1 MKQRLTERRI
11 FNQPLS
17 FEISDV
23 NSFEI
28 IRKNALGVDISSA
41 GLGLTTEHALKK
53 GEVLKVYIPSAD
65 TVLPS
70 YAEVVWSEPTDDY
83 WRAGLHF
90 LS

>member
-1 MKQRLTERRI
+1 MERRI

-17 FEISDV
+17 FEKSFTEG
-23 NSFEI
+23 FEI
-28 IRKNALGVDISSA
+28 IQKNALGVDISLA
-41 GLGLTTEHALKK
+41 GLGLTAEHAFKK
-53 GEVLKVYIPSAD
+53 GEVLKVYIPAAD

-83 WRAGLHF
+83 WRAGLRF